1 MGAWSTI
8 VIINFVHWTFEIRN
22 RFNHTH
28 TLLIDYMSKYSLS
41 GHGGERLDKDPR
53 PWSTHTHTPYKDIF
67 ICILFIYI
75 YVYYGLPQRMH
86 CIFFYIYQS
95 QKEGKT
101 IWVTARGR
109 NLCGQGGWAASDL
122 DVMCD
127 DCERVLVLQVRQ
139 FLPTLWSNPN
149 ISSKPQALNPHR
161 AAAVIC
167 SAWERAAVRA

>member
-28 TLLIDYMSKYSLS
+28 TSNRLHVKVFSKW
-41 GHGGERLDKDPR
+41 PR
-53 PWSTHTHTPYKDIF
+53 RREIRRGPEAVEHAHTHTLQRYF
-67 ICILFIYI
+67 YMYTVYI
-75 YVYYGLPQRMH
+75 YLCLLWTSSKNALY
-86 CIFFYIYQS
+86 FFYIYQS

-167 SAWERAAVRA
+167 SARERAAVRA